1 MKRRLMGFKS
11 QYLIL
16 LGIIFMVVMMF
27 NIGNSSAAN
36 TTNLTGHHN
45 GMVKVSSPNYFDP
58 TNNRTKERFKSID
71 DAVNSENTIKG
82 DTIIVGAGN
91 YVENVNINKKISL
104 VALTNTNI
112 TAKNPDLPIF
122 TISKNGSGTV
132 IKGFNFVSD
141 DPLVSNAILLN
152 SANGC
157 ILSENNFVD
166 VPGISIK
173 IQNSQNNTV
182 SYSSF
187 KDGMDGIDITNS
199 KNIIIKG
206 NSFSQLLQSIF
217 ISRSSYI
224 QISNNNITNGR
235 GSDYVVLDNCS
246 KSSIEHNNL
255 KAAINN
261 PTAVNLIHTLN
272 SENNVISYNY
282 MKTLSTMSGMELHN
296 SNFNQMLGN
305 IITGPGTMGCGI
317 QLVESDNNLIKNNV
331 VSTLFTG
338 VRLISSLNN
347 SVMNNTISKMGE
359 DGISLFNCFGT
370 EDLKNLVGYNN
381 ISSCL
386 NGIQLELSFNN
397 SLFNNTISKSD
408 NNNIYS
414 LNSECNTFYQNTLI
428 NAPTGILFKNSDD
441 CKVVSNF
448 ITSNIPDSCGVLL
461 ENSNSV
467 ASSTVKTVSA
477 SKHII
482 VGSIQVTA
490 LPDIDVNFNRI
501 ICPVGIKNG
510 NSMVTV
516 NAGQN
521 WWGSNHPTF
530 TQLDSGRVKYPNWIY
545 MTITTKTQ
553 RTIQGSKL
561 TVKTSFN
568 NLYDGKTI
576 KSFDK
581 KLGYIPN
588 GTINFFVTNLGKF
601 EGNYVKTES
610 ANGEVVA
617 IYSATKLGKATLTS
631 TTDNQ
636 TLKSTLIIEPV
647 LKVLKLNTTPQ
658 RSSQNYNLMELY
670 LNKAINNYN
679 STWIELKQVSKPNQL
694 ISFKTSRDSTHIYLA
709 PKTAL
714 KKGVTYKL
722 IVHSNSIKDD
732 TGNGLSTAYIKTFK
746 L

>member
-36 TTNLTGHHN
+36 THNLTDHHN
-45 GMVKVSSPNYFDP
+45 GMIKKSSSNYFEP

-91 YVENVNINKKISL
+91 YLENVNINKKVSL
-104 VALTNTNI
+104 VSFTNANI

-122 TISKNGSGTV
+122 TIYKNGSGTV

-157 ILSENNFVD
+157 TLSENNFID
-166 VPGISIK
+166 IPGVSIK
-173 IQNSQNNTV
+173 IQSSQNSRV
-182 SYSSF
+182 SYNSF
-187 KDGMDGIDITNS
+187 KEGMDGIDIANS
-199 KNIIIKG
+199 KNITING
-206 NSFSQLLQSIF
+206 NSFIQLLEPIF
-217 ISRSSYI
+217 ISRSWYI
-224 QISNNNITNGR
+224 QIYNNNLTNSR
-235 GSDYVVLDNCS
+235 GSEYIVVDNCS
-246 KSSIEHNNL
+246 NSSIDHNNL
-255 KAAINN
+255 KATINN
-261 PTAVNLIHTLN
+261 PTALNLIHTLN

-282 MKTLSTMSGMELHN
+282 MKTLGTMSSLELQN
-296 SNFNQMLGN
+296 SNSNHVVGN
-305 IITGPGTMGCGI
+305 KITGPEISGCGI

-331 VSTLFTG
+331 VGTLFAG

-347 SVMNNTISKMGE
+347 SVMNNNISKIG
-359 DGISLFNCFGT
+359 DNGISLLYCFGT
-370 EDLKNLVGYNN
+370 KDLRNLLGYNN
-381 ISSCL
+381 ISSCI
-386 NGIQLELSFNN
+386 NGIQLELSFHN
-397 SLFNNTISKSD
+397 SIFNNTISNSD
-408 NNNIYS
+408 QNNIYS
-414 LNSECNTFYQNTLI
+414 LNSECNTFYQNNLL

-441 CKVVSNF
+441 CTVVSNV
-448 ITSNIPDSCGVLL
+448 ITSNIPNSYGVLL
-461 ENSNSV
+461 ENNNSATSNV
-467 ASSTVKTVSA
+467 VKTLSA
-477 SKHII
+477 SKPII
-482 VGSIQVTA
+482 VGSVPVTI
-490 LPDIDVNFNRI
+490 LPDIDVHFNRI

-530 TQLDSGRVKYPNWIY
+530 TKLVSGKVKYPNWIY

-568 NLYDGKTI
+568 NLYDGKTW
-576 KSFDK
+576 KSFNK

-588 GTINFFVTNLGKF
+588 STINFFVTNLGKF

-610 ANGEVVA
+610 ANGEIVA

-636 TLKSTLIIEPV
+636 TLKSTIIVEPV

-658 RSSQNYNLMELY
+658 ITSQNYGQMKLY
-670 LNKAINNYN
+670 LNKAIKDYN
-679 STWIELKQVSKPNQL
+679 STWIELKQVSKPYKL
-694 ISFKTSRDSTHIYLA
+694 ISFKTSRDSNHIYIA

-722 IVHSNSIKDD
+722 IVHSNSIKDY
-732 TGNGLSTAYIKTFK
+732 TGNGLSTVYIKTFK

>member
-1 MKRRLMGFKS
+1 MKRRLMGLKS

-16 LGIIFMVVMMF
+16 LGIIFMVVVMF
-27 NIGNSSAAN
+27 NVGNSSAAN
-36 TTNLTGHHN
+36 TTNLTGHHLTI
-45 GMVKVSSPNYFDP
+45 KESSSNYFDP
-58 TNNRTKERFKSID
+58 TNNRTKERFKSIG

-91 YVENVNINKKISL
+91 YVENVIINKKISL
-104 VALTNTNI
+104 VAFTNANI
-112 TAKNPDLPIF
+112 TAKNPNLPIF
-122 TISKNGSGTV
+122 TISKNGSGSV

-157 ILSENNFVD
+157 TLSENNFID

-187 KDGMDGIDITNS
+187 KDGMDGVDIKSS
-199 KNIIIKG
+199 KNIIVKG
-206 NSFSQLLQSIF
+206 NIFSQLLQSILL
-217 ISRSSYI
+217 SDSSYI
-224 QISNNNITNGR
+224 QIYNNNVTNGR
-235 GSDYVVLDNCS
+235 GSDYVVFDNCT
-246 KSSIEHNNL
+246 KSTMDHNNL

-261 PTAVNLIHTLN
+261 PTASILIHTLN
-272 SENNVISYNY
+272 SENNVISYNSI
-282 MKTLSTMSGMELHN
+282 KTLGTMSGMELQN
-296 SNFNQMLGN
+296 SNSNQVLGN
-305 IITGPGTMGCGI
+305 KITGPGTTGCGI
-317 QLVESDNNLIKNNV
+317 QLVESDNNLVKNNV
-331 VSTLFTG
+331 LTTLFTG

-359 DGISLFNCFGT
+359 DGISLSNCFGT
-370 EDLKNLVGYNN
+370 EYLKNLIGYNN
-381 ISSCL
+381 ISNCL
-386 NGIQLELSFNN
+386 NGVQLELSFHN
-397 SLFNNTISKSD
+397 SLFNNTISMSD

-441 CKVVSNF
+441 CTVVSNI
-448 ITSNIPDSCGVLL
+448 ITSNIPNSCGVLL
-461 ENSNSV
+461 ENSNSAAPSV
-467 ASSTVKTVSA
+467 VKTVST
-477 SKHII
+477 SKHVI
-482 VGSIQVTA
+482 VGSIQVTT
-490 LPDIDVNFNRI
+490 LPDIDVQFNRI

-516 NAGQN
+516 NADKN

-530 TQLDSGRVKYPNWIY
+530 TQLVSGKVKYPNWIY

-576 KSFDK
+576 KSFNT

-601 EGNYVKTES
+601 EGNYQKTES
-610 ANGEVVA
+610 ANGEAVA

-647 LKVLKLNTTPQ
+647 LKVLTLNTTTMS
-658 RSSQNYNLMELY
+658 RSQNGPMKLY
-670 LNKAINNYN
+670 LNKAINSYN
-679 STWIELKQVSKPNQL
+679 STWIELKQASKPNQL
-694 ISFKTSRDSTHIYLA
+694 IRFKTSRDSNHIYIT
-709 PKTAL
+709 PNTAL

-722 IVHSNSIKDD
+722 IVHSNSMKDD